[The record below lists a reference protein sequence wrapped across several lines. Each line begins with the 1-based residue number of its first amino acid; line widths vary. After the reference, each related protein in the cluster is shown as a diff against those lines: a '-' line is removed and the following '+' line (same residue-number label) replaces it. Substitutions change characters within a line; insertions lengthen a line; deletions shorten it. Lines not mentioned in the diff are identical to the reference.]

1 MVVTARNPNNL
12 TEFSER
18 YPGQALIQRMD
29 VTKPEEIQQV
39 IRNVGE
45 AFGPIGVLVNNAGYG
60 YRAAGEEGEAE
71 AVERLFQTN
80 LFGPITLTKAVLPD
94 MRRRRSGAIVNI
106 VSVAVAVPF
115 PGSGY
120 YAATKSAL
128 ESVSDA
134 MRKELAPLNIR
145 VMVVEPGA
153 FRTDFFGRSL
163 TQSATVIDDYAET
176 AGKRRIGKENVHGKQ
191 PGDPQKGAALIVD
204 TITGRKQPPFRLL
217 LGSDAVK
224 VVSQELHQWLD
235 EMEVWSECSQSTD
248 Y

>member
-1 MVVTARNPNNL
+1 
-12 TEFSER
+12 
-18 YPGQALIQRMD
+18 
-29 VTKPEEIQQV
+29 
-39 IRNVGE
+39 
-45 AFGPIGVLVNNAGYG
+45 
-60 YRAAGEEGEAE
+60 
-71 AVERLFQTN
+71 
-80 LFGPITLTKAVLPD
+80 
-94 MRRRRSGAIVNI
+94 MRRRRSTAIVNI
-106 VSVAVAVPF
+106 ASVAAAVPF

-153 FRTDFFGRSL
+153 FRTDFSGRSL

-204 TITGRKQPPFRLL
+204 TITCKMQPPFRLL
-217 LGSDAVK
+217 LGSDSVRTAQNVLK
-224 VVSQELHQWLD
+224 DRLQEIENWMDVSRR
-235 EMEVWSECSQSTD
+235 SD
-248 Y
+248 YR